1 MKHDHFE
8 SANIVT
14 DESGNTITDIED
26 LKKILAGDIVN
37 LEEKYGQIT
46 KNLDVHEYQVYELEY
61 NLTLY
66 DEETEIPNVDI
77 ENVWF
82 YYQPG
87 DVPKASAT
95 KLDPFRDMYDI
106 EYEYWECMEQ
116 TEQGL
121 EPTAFW
127 YSDESKNNALAEDK
141 KITSFEEGKSYMY
154 SISLK
159 AKDGYK
165 FASDCTMMVNGSSVN
180 AKNVTVSGSTMFVV
194 AINFIE
200 PSKPVQLKK
209 IDLIELNGATVS
221 FKAGDK
227 PVFTGK
233 VPDGAPYIYQCEW
246 WLCGD
251 AGVNSAEFWD
261 KSFTEHITEFEA
273 GKKYEYG
280 AYFKAAEGYCFT
292 SDTKLKINGTEYTY
306 HLREGDPEL
315 ENPDE
320 MHTLWMIIGLTM
332 TPVETSAQ
340 YEVIEGAN
348 GSWTQNTDGTLTVR
362 ANGDFSKFTGVKV
375 DGTPVDAKN
384 YTAVSGSTIVTLKPE
399 YLQTLSEGSHTLTF
413 IYVDGECSTKFA
425 VKAAAKQADVT
436 PPETAVKTPDQ
447 SKPVD
452 QTTLKSPKTGDAAS
466 PVVWMIVLLAT
477 GVMAGVL
484 VCLSRRNEN

>member
-1 MKHDHFE
+1 M
-8 SANIVT
+8 
-14 DESGNTITDIED
+14 
-26 LKKILAGDIVN
+26 
-37 LEEKYGQIT
+37 
-46 KNLDVHEYQVYELEY
+46 
-61 NLTLY
+61 TLY

-82 YYQPG
+82 HYQPG

-95 KLDPFRDMYDI
+95 KEDPFRDMYDI

-127 YSDESKNNALAEDK
+127 YSDESKNDALAADK

-484 VCLSRRNEN
+484 VCLSGRNEN